1 MMNEITDAF
10 ARLPSYIAE
19 LLNGPYLLLVVVLLF
34 LFLTAMFFNRPWAH
48 TMRVLIGAALV
59 AGAIIA
65 FVLKQTQ
72 PACLCIAALLVL
84 VLYRLI
90 VNGIIALHRRVVDSK
105 IEKQAL
111 YRASTRRGNR
121 MMRSNAV
128 NPEENASKA
137 AAAGS
142 TEAPDAQASP
152 TLPEEEPGK
161 TIPADQP
168 LTRAQLTENLARLRD
183 LRNAGI
189 LTEEEYNHKKTELYS
204 RLG

>member
-10 ARLPSYIAE
+10 TRLPAYIAE

-48 TMRVLIGAALV
+48 TMRVLIGAALI

-72 PACLCIAALLVL
+72 LGCLCTAALLVM

-128 NPEENASKA
+128 HPEENASKA
-137 AAAGS
+137 AAGS
-142 TEAPDAQASP
+142 SEDPDAQAFP
-152 TLPEEEPGK
+152 ALPEEEPGK

-189 LTEEEYNHKKTELYS
+189 LTEEEYNRKKTELYA

>member
-1 MMNEITDAF
+1 MMNEIIDAF
-10 ARLPSYIAE
+10 TRLPAYIAE

-48 TMRVLIGAALV
+48 TMRVLIGAALI

-65 FVLKQTQ
+65 FVMKQTQ
-72 PACLCIAALLVL
+72 LACLCTAALLVL

-90 VNGIIALHRRVVDSK
+90 VNGIIALHRRIVDSK

-128 NPEENASKA
+128 YPDENAAKTA
-137 AAAGS
+137 ASDGAAGPDDPAS
-142 TEAPDAQASP
+142 SAP
-152 TLPEEEPGK
+152 PEEETEK
-161 TIPADQP
+161 IIPADQP

-189 LTEEEYNHKKTELYS
+189 LTEEEYNRKKTELYS

>member
-1 MMNEITDAF
+1 
-10 ARLPSYIAE
+10 
-19 LLNGPYLLLVVVLLF
+19 
-34 LFLTAMFFNRPWAH
+34 
-48 TMRVLIGAALV
+48 
-59 AGAIIA
+59 
-65 FVLKQTQ
+65 
-72 PACLCIAALLVL
+72 
-84 VLYRLI
+84 
-90 VNGIIALHRRVVDSK
+90 
-105 IEKQAL
+105 
-111 YRASTRRGNR
+111 

-128 NPEENASKA
+128 NPEEIASKA
-137 AAAGS
+137 AASGS

-152 TLPEEEPGK
+152 ALPEEEPGK

>member
-10 ARLPSYIAE
+10 TRLPAYIAE

-72 PACLCIAALLVL
+72 PACLCTAALLVL

-128 NPEENASKA
+128 NPDENASKSA
-137 AAAGS
+137 SGS
-142 TEAPDAQASP
+142 TEGPDDQASP
-152 TLPEEEPGK
+152 ALPEEEPDK

-168 LTRAQLTENLARLRD
+168 LTRAQLTENLARLRE

-189 LTEEEYNHKKTELYS
+189 LTEEEYNRKKTELYS